1 MVGGQ
6 AGEEKTRPALRQWVD
21 AHFSELEAKLAPA
34 GAALVGLYSAGM
46 CSNDDAT
53 ALQARFE
60 DRMKNIEGGPL
71 ELKQTVEGIRLCAA
85 QKDARK
91 DAAPTF
97 AAK

>member
-1 MVGGQ
+1 
-6 AGEEKTRPALRQWVD
+6 
-21 AHFSELEAKLAPA
+21 
-34 GAALVGLYSAGM
+34 M

>member
-1 MVGGQ
+1 M
-6 AGEEKTRPALRQWVD
+6 D

-91 DAAPTF
+91 DAPPTF